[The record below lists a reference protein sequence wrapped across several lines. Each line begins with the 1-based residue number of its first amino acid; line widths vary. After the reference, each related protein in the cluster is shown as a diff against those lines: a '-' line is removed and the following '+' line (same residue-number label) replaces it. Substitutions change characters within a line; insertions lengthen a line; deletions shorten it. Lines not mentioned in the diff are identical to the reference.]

1 MIADALN
8 PGHTL
13 HDPQHLFT
21 LHLVSNLAAQ
31 FDRPGFDSD
40 IDVIP
45 AKLPTMSQLSG
56 DAIGKLLVG

>member
-8 PGHTL
+8 RGHTL
-13 HDPQHLFT
+13 HNPQHFFT

-31 FDRPGFDSD
+31 FDRTGFDSD

-45 AKLPTMSQLSG
+45 AQLPTLSQLSG
-56 DAIGKLLVG
+56 NVIGKLLVR